1 MKRLI
6 LLIQFLTRIPINLKL
21 DVTRE
26 DLKKSIIYFPV
37 VGYLIGLI
45 LTYFYKI
52 SILYFDKTII
62 AFLIVTFE
70 ILITGGLHMDG
81 LSDTFDGIYSGRKK
95 DEIIEIMK
103 DSNIGTFGALS
114 MIILVI
120 FKFLL
125 ILKINENL
133 FVVLLMMPVF
143 SRMCTIIASKIG
155 KYPKETGMGDI
166 FIGQVNNKQL
176 AISMLFTFSFVIFNY
191 KIYTFFIV
199 NVIFTL
205 WYVKYI
211 SKRIDGITGDTLG
224 ALVELNEIIFLLAIY
239 IMEVI

>member
-6 LLIQFLTRIPINLKL
+6 LLIQFLTRIPINVKL

-26 DLKKSIIYFPV
+26 DLKKAVIYFPV

-45 LTYFYKI
+45 LAYFYKF
-52 SILYFDKTII
+52 SILYFDKIII

-70 ILITGGLHMDG
+70 IIITGGLHMDG
-81 LSDTFDGIYSGRKK
+81 LSDTFDGIYSGRDK
-95 DEIIEIMK
+95 DRIIEIMK

-133 FVVLLMMPVF
+133 FVILLMMPV
-143 SRMCTIIASKIG
+143 
-155 KYPKETGMGDI
+155 
-166 FIGQVNNKQL
+166 
-176 AISMLFTFSFVIFNY
+176 
-191 KIYTFFIV
+191 
-199 NVIFTL
+199 
-205 WYVKYI
+205 
-211 SKRIDGITGDTLG
+211 
-224 ALVELNEIIFLLAIY
+224 
-239 IMEVI
+239 